1 MYALHVASIRMKRVC
16 SECVACARFV
26 QVVSI
31 HAFTTHLRLRCMA
44 LYVFVCVECGL
55 LVSRS
60 RRTFSFLADTHISYS
75 SLRLHVS
82 HFERPVLLSRW

>member
-31 HAFTTHLRLRCMA
+31 HAFEIA
-44 LYVFVCVECGL
+44 LHGVIRVCVC
-55 LVSRS
+55 
-60 RRTFSFLADTHISYS
+60 
-75 SLRLHVS
+75 
-82 HFERPVLLSRW
+82 